1 MKQENEKVQKTLTP
15 AELAVRT
22 TWDQLTESITEVIL
36 RWDKDE
42 NLIYAS
48 RRIAHFTGTT
58 RGSFYEKNFRDFD
71 AFTGSQEVWRKAF
84 ARCTITG
91 KPITLTKI
99 YNSPVLGK
107 LIFETQISPNFN
119 EDRIL
124 KGFTAVCRD
133 ISDKIAERQR
143 LERLSTRHDLI
154 LELSQTFISVSSK
167 QTDGIID
174 RSLKKIGTLLGA
186 DRAYVFKY
194 DLQADTSSNTHEWC
208 SAGINPQI
216 SALQNLPLSKF
227 PGFLSRHIDGLPYI
241 VREMGNLNPASETS
255 KLFRKQSIK
264 TLITVPVMAGS
275 RCIGFTGVD
284 FVEKSTEI
292 DSDEIDL
299 LEQFAKLL
307 CSLYQRP

>member
-1 MKQENEKVQKTLTP
+1 MKQGNERVQTTLTP
-15 AELAVRT
+15 AEVAVRES
-22 TWDQLTESITEVIL
+22 WDQLTEGITEVIL
-36 RWDKDE
+36 RWDKNE
-42 NLIYAS
+42 NLTYANTC
-48 RRIAHFTGTT
+48 IARYTGTT
-58 RGSFYEKNFRDFD
+58 RESFYEKGSDDFD
-71 AFTGSQEVWRKAF
+71 AFTGSPEVWRKAF
-84 ARCTITG
+84 ARCAISG
-91 KPITLTKI
+91 KTITLTKI

-107 LIFETQISPNFN
+107 LIFETQISPSFS
-119 EDRIL
+119 EERIL

-194 DLQADTSSNTHEWC
+194 DLPADTSSNTHEWC
-208 SAGINPQI
+208 KAGINPQI
-216 SALQNLPLSKF
+216 NALQNLPLSKF
-227 PGFLSRHIDGLPYI
+227 PEFLSRHIDGLPYI
-241 VREMGNLNPASETS
+241 VREMGNLNPVSATS

-292 DSDEIDL
+292 DSEEIDL

-307 CSLYQRP
+307 CSLHQRP